1 MSKRSGPGAAP
12 VRERV
17 LRDGKLL
24 YMAVPRLADALP
36 FYVLDP
42 ARLGVPPAEAASRE
56 GAERAAQKVSV
67 GEMRPIQLV
76 VCGSVAVNRAGA
88 RLGKGAGYSD
98 IEVALIPV
106 PVPTSSTSVPG
117 LAAMIR
123 SAKAAG

>member
-1 MSKRSGPGAAP
+1 M
-12 VRERV
+12 

-98 IEVALIPV
+98 IEVALIRCQCRRR
-106 PVPTSSTSVPG
+106 
-117 LAAMIR
+117 AR
-123 SAKAAG
+123 RCRDWRR

>member
-1 MSKRSGPGAAP
+1 M
-12 VRERV
+12 RERV